1 MPCFY
6 CGKRVSLVRQLT
18 DADFCSEEHRKK
30 YHELTRM
37 ALNRL
42 VESQEQLS
50 GAPLRRK
57 GPLPATSVT
66 EPSRPVP
73 EEARIPVPEERRI
86 PFPEERRIP
95 FPEERRI
102 PVPEE
107 RRMPLPEER
116 PAPAAKRP
124 APVIV
129 TPPPAPPPPPRP
141 RLVREPSSEAGFIL
155 RPVEASTMD
164 DGPWMGGEIELRSE
178 AYALGRFAPARRGV
192 SLRVGGP
199 VWPKL
204 NPETLKMAGRARL
217 VRASGWSEFA
227 GPGLQ
232 RAYAYQWPPRL
243 AVGEPGAGTLF
254 RHPRPAGLTGQLS
267 ARSPIATSIDSQAPV
282 ILTRVVFR
290 PVRAV
295 FPSGD
300 LNTSYAR
307 PAFQALRFTLRAE
320 PAPGFSVGFRLP
332 ERPREAAVRRTMLA
346 LEFLASS
353 MPARVNMAAAARWE
367 VRPAGF
373 AQPAIWLPESDF
385 SLVTATRRSVIESM
399 VGEWIVKVPLP
410 LRLPRV
416 LRVVP
421 APRRS
426 PRPAIP
432 MSPGW
437 THADRLPSSD
447 LVPGGFPLPVGARW
461 VVPAMTWTAQP
472 AEFTFSAV
480 LPAAER
486 EPRPDLE
493 VDQAPREAAHA
504 RLAPPAAVRALQN
517 ARLAAEQ
524 VPPAAPAVSLPLPT
538 APESLMAGALPN
550 VAALAPLAQPPAM
563 SRARVADADL
573 RRGAPPFSA
582 ATPVLPELAG
592 LGEGCESVPIEAAYM
607 PVSLPSSVRGRRSG
621 PLGAGQPSLPGS
633 SIAPLLPAT
642 SAAPLTQRLLA
653 LAPLSPGGLSSALR
667 PLSAQRGDIRG
678 FAPPSFEVAALLP
691 ETPKRAYEVELG
703 PGSFSVSPPAPT
715 TRSSAA
721 AVAGG
726 APLSGTEPVQ
736 VLPVALPEFEHGLAG
751 GEVIPEAVTPTAAV
765 GQRVRAV
772 FPGLDFAP
780 ELETPES
787 AGGFEIRV
795 PGAEYAAALAARPA
809 TTRPQARTVGPMAAV
824 CDVSLPTDG
833 TLASTA
839 FLAPAE
845 GFTRRPLPIA
855 GAAPQSVA
863 DLAPRVP
870 PLADPQVAPFERA
883 LAERAGISSSDLQS
897 PGTPR
902 AQAKPAQPRPLPR
915 AEIPAPDLLL
925 LDTPAPT
932 ARHALP
938 ELAIIPA
945 SITPAVRERH
955 PAESLRQDVPVPEPR
970 LPELGAAER
979 EHVLG
984 SGALLEAPVAA
995 ASAKAHWHP
1004 PAGAITREIP
1014 PEFPAPVAF
1023 STAVW
1028 LGAGEPSDLEVRA
1041 AAWTLASH
1049 PMGWA
1054 AFAPNEA
1061 QVLDPRPGVL
1071 GAIVLSVSGL
1081 ETAEYAAARA
1091 ARPATTRPQARTVGP
1106 MATVC
1111 EVSLPTDG
1119 TLASTAFLAPA
1130 GGFTRRP
1137 MPIAG
1142 AAPQSVADLAPRVPP
1157 LADPQVAP
1165 FERAL
1170 AERAGI
1176 SSSELQSPG
1185 MPRAQVRPAQPRP
1198 LPRAEILAWEPFLLE
1213 TPAASAR
1220 HALPELAIIPASITP
1235 AVRERHPAE
1244 SLRQDVP
1251 VPEPRLPE
1259 LGAAEREH
1267 VLGSGAL
1274 LEAPVAAA
1282 SAKAHWHPPAGAI
1295 TREIPPEFPAPV
1307 AFSTAVWLGAGE
1319 PSDLEVRAAAWT
1331 LASHPMGWAA
1341 FGPNEAQVL
1350 DPRPGVLGAIVLSV
1364 SGLEKLDR
1372 PLPKAPVAASTLR
1385 SLVGFPLA
1393 EPLRQSTPVAEE
1405 PHELEAMPSAAL
1417 APPVFRGTPQAPWT
1431 TSATIPTPPAGLPD
1445 SGLGVP
1451 ARLYVAGEG
1460 FEAPVPARPLGAATP
1475 DRARKVAV
1483 PIRLSDYI
1491 QPPEARLAP
1500 VHPLLLTSAEVLRAV
1515 EFPAAQKVV
1524 SRPRPLAAAEFALA
1538 GPVHAESQVIAA
1550 CHTLGQS
1557 APWAVGGRTQVGA
1570 LKVSA
1575 PAPAGFVSEPT
1586 ELPGPRAVDIT
1597 VCLMAAGS
1605 ERVPP
1610 RTYAGAPA
1618 REAVGWQALERD
1630 CTSTHFRSVESHLR
1644 SLEWPTRVAGCFQVK
1659 QRPPVFGV
1667 RFRVASPSGTEFPCP
1682 AVLWPESAGFTQALR
1697 PTPLSVLSAP
1707 PRREDTLTARRTVRL
1722 EPVFRLIRRPGRL
1735 PVFHTRERRAAMPSG
1750 VFRYVEAHEDFED
1763 YGTMG
1768 MAPRGEAPLP
1778 NPVIPAAEHRISF
1791 SEDVDCP
1798 YFMPPIGLTHDL
1810 SARPA
1815 GAFEFRVTPPRPLL
1829 EEGVDPIPV
1838 EYDPRL
1844 AEAGK
1849 SQGLVGAL
1857 KSASRFFKFTALGVP
1872 GLMLLSALLG
1882 GAPGDST
1889 RQMRAAAMEEN
1900 FRKGF
1905 GNGFTTMIDGKKA
1918 GFRSDYRLRAGGAGS
1933 FSDSRE
1939 GRMHPGVSEGGV
1951 AGRHLG

>member
-955 PAESLRQDVPVPEPR
+955 PAESLRQDVPVPEPQ

-1014 PEFPAPVAF
+1014 
-1023 STAVW
+1023 
-1028 LGAGEPSDLEVRA
+1028 
-1041 AAWTLASH
+1041 
-1049 PMGWA
+1049 
-1054 AFAPNEA
+1054 
-1061 QVLDPRPGVL
+1061 
-1071 GAIVLSVSGL
+1071 
-1081 ETAEYAAARA
+1081 
-1091 ARPATTRPQARTVGP
+1091 
-1106 MATVC
+1106 
-1111 EVSLPTDG
+1111 
-1119 TLASTAFLAPA
+1119 
-1130 GGFTRRP
+1130 
-1137 MPIAG
+1137 
-1142 AAPQSVADLAPRVPP
+1142 
-1157 LADPQVAP
+1157 
-1165 FERAL
+1165 
-1170 AERAGI
+1170 
-1176 SSSELQSPG
+1176 
-1185 MPRAQVRPAQPRP
+1185 
-1198 LPRAEILAWEPFLLE
+1198 
-1213 TPAASAR
+1213 
-1220 HALPELAIIPASITP
+1220 
-1235 AVRERHPAE
+1235 
-1244 SLRQDVP
+1244 
-1251 VPEPRLPE
+1251 
-1259 LGAAEREH
+1259 
-1267 VLGSGAL
+1267 
-1274 LEAPVAAA
+1274 
-1282 SAKAHWHPPAGAI
+1282 
-1295 TREIPPEFPAPV
+1295 
-1307 AFSTAVWLGAGE
+1307 
-1319 PSDLEVRAAAWT
+1319 
-1331 LASHPMGWAA
+1331 
-1341 FGPNEAQVL
+1341 
-1350 DPRPGVLGAIVLSV
+1350 
-1364 SGLEKLDR
+1364 
-1372 PLPKAPVAASTLR
+1372 
-1385 SLVGFPLA
+1385 
-1393 EPLRQSTPVAEE
+1393 
-1405 PHELEAMPSAAL
+1405 
-1417 APPVFRGTPQAPWT
+1417 
-1431 TSATIPTPPAGLPD
+1431 
-1445 SGLGVP
+1445 
-1451 ARLYVAGEG
+1451 
-1460 FEAPVPARPLGAATP
+1460 
-1475 DRARKVAV
+1475 
-1483 PIRLSDYI
+1483 
-1491 QPPEARLAP
+1491 
-1500 VHPLLLTSAEVLRAV
+1500 
-1515 EFPAAQKVV
+1515 
-1524 SRPRPLAAAEFALA
+1524 
-1538 GPVHAESQVIAA
+1538 
-1550 CHTLGQS
+1550 
-1557 APWAVGGRTQVGA
+1557 
-1570 LKVSA
+1570 
-1575 PAPAGFVSEPT
+1575 
-1586 ELPGPRAVDIT
+1586 
-1597 VCLMAAGS
+1597 
-1605 ERVPP
+1605 
-1610 RTYAGAPA
+1610 
-1618 REAVGWQALERD
+1618 
-1630 CTSTHFRSVESHLR
+1630 
-1644 SLEWPTRVAGCFQVK
+1644 
-1659 QRPPVFGV
+1659 
-1667 RFRVASPSGTEFPCP
+1667 
-1682 AVLWPESAGFTQALR
+1682 
-1697 PTPLSVLSAP
+1697 
-1707 PRREDTLTARRTVRL
+1707 
-1722 EPVFRLIRRPGRL
+1722 
-1735 PVFHTRERRAAMPSG
+1735 
-1750 VFRYVEAHEDFED
+1750 
-1763 YGTMG
+1763 
-1768 MAPRGEAPLP
+1768 
-1778 NPVIPAAEHRISF
+1778 
-1791 SEDVDCP
+1791 
-1798 YFMPPIGLTHDL
+1798 
-1810 SARPA
+1810 
-1815 GAFEFRVTPPRPLL
+1815 
-1829 EEGVDPIPV
+1829 
-1838 EYDPRL
+1838 
-1844 AEAGK
+1844 
-1849 SQGLVGAL
+1849 
-1857 KSASRFFKFTALGVP
+1857 
-1872 GLMLLSALLG
+1872 
-1882 GAPGDST
+1882 
-1889 RQMRAAAMEEN
+1889 
-1900 FRKGF
+1900 
-1905 GNGFTTMIDGKKA
+1905 
-1918 GFRSDYRLRAGGAGS
+1918 
-1933 FSDSRE
+1933 
-1939 GRMHPGVSEGGV
+1939 
-1951 AGRHLG
+1951 